1 MIGKAMI
8 TGATGFIGCRLA
20 EVALRRS
27 IPVVALVRSWYKA
40 AHLARL
46 PVRMVHGDILD
57 IGSLREGM
65 KGCDIV
71 FHCALSS
78 GVRRR
83 AQREVIVRGTADVL
97 QAALE
102 TKIKHVVYLSTVAV
116 YGFWPPV
123 RQVTEGTPCRYTGD
137 PYCDSKIDAENVALR
152 YQRQGLPITIL
163 RPSLVYGPFES
174 LWTERLIASIKGGR
188 RGLVN
193 GGKGICNSL
202 YVDNLGEA
210 RSLAA
215 SIGNAQ
221 GEVFNISDAHT
232 VTWKEMIEA
241 HARALGESYL
251 PIPEMTT
258 EEIRSARVTA
268 RRSRPSFFQALL
280 GLVRDP
286 RTHHALQSI
295 PAFHA
300 LRSVPAFA
308 RVEKMARETAVL
320 RRPLRTLFRP
330 GSPGRKRGGSDQ
342 PDALVRHHGVIDK
355 EEVNF
360 YSCDTVFSIEKAQRM
375 LGYKPRI
382 NFEEGM
388 RRTAEW
394 IRWMRL

>member
-8 TGATGFIGCRLA
+8 TGAGGFIGCRLA

-27 IPVVALVRSWYKA
+27 IPVVALVRSWHKA
-40 AHLARL
+40 AYLARL
-46 PVRMVHGDILD
+46 PVRMVHGDILE

-65 KGCDIV
+65 EGCDIV

-78 GVRRR
+78 GRV
-83 AQREVIVRGTADVL
+83 QRETIVRGTANVL

-102 TKIKHVVYLSTVAV
+102 TKVKRVVYLSTVAV
-116 YGFWPPV
+116 YGFWPQV
-123 RQVTEGTPCRYTGD
+123 RQVTEGTPCRYTGN
-137 PYCDSKIDAENVALR
+137 PYCDAKIDAENVALQ
-152 YQRQGLPITIL
+152 YHQKQGLPVTIL

-174 LWTERLIASIKGGR
+174 LWTERLIASIKGR
-188 RGLVN
+188 RMVLVN

-202 YVDNLGEA
+202 YVDNLAEA
-210 RSLAA
+210 MILAA
-215 SIGNAQ
+215 SIENAQ
-221 GEVFNISDAHT
+221 GEVFNISDAQS

-251 PIPEMTT
+251 PMPEMTT

-268 RRSRPSFFQALL
+268 WRSCRSFFQALL

-286 RTHHALQSI
+286 RTHHALQS
-295 PAFHA
+295 
-300 LRSVPAFA
+300 VPAFA
-308 RVEKMARETAVL
+308 DVEKIVRETAVL
-320 RRPLRTLFRP
+320 RRPLRALFRSGSPVRALFRP

-342 PDALVRHHGVIDK
+342 PNAEMRHHGVIDK

-375 LGYKPRI
+375 LGYEPRI

-394 IRWMRL
+394 MRWMRL

>member
-8 TGATGFIGCRLA
+8 TGATGFVGCRLA

-27 IPVVALVRSWYKA
+27 IPVVALVRSWHKA
-40 AHLARL
+40 ARLARL
-46 PVRMVHGDILD
+46 PVRMVHGDILE

-65 KGCDIV
+65 QGCDIV
-71 FHCALSS
+71 FHCAVSS
-78 GVRRR
+78 GVRGRS
-83 AQREVIVRGTADVL
+83 QREAIVRGIANVL

-102 TKIKHVVYLSTVAV
+102 TKVKRVVYLSTTAV
-116 YGFWPPV
+116 YGFWPQV

-137 PYCDSKIDAENVALR
+137 HYCDGKIDAENVALR
-152 YQRQGLPITIL
+152 YHQKQGLPVTIL
-163 RPSLVYGPFES
+163 RPSLVYGPFETF
-174 LWTERLIASIKGGR
+174 WAERVIASIKGGR
-188 RGLVN
+188 MMLVN

-202 YVDNLGEA
+202 YVDNLVEA
-210 RSLAA
+210 MILAA
-215 SIGNAQ
+215 SMGNAQ

-286 RTHHALQSI
+286 RTHHAL
-295 PAFHA
+295 
-300 LRSVPAFA
+300 RSVPVFA
-308 RVEKMARETAVL
+308 RVERMARETAVL
-320 RRPLRTLFRP
+320 RRPLRALFRP

-342 PDALVRHHGVIDK
+342 PDARVRPHGVIDK

-375 LGYKPRI
+375 FGYEPRI
-382 NFEEGM
+382 NFEEGK